1 LPVTEIPVTPAQ
13 HADRLVEAVR
23 ATGALTMT
31 MFGSPV
37 KQWIK
42 GKNSPVCEAD
52 VEADLLLRQRLMG
65 ETPDYGWLSEESTDD
80 PARLAARR
88 VWVVDPI
95 DGTRGFIAG
104 HPDWAISVA
113 LVEEGRPVVAALF
126 APATDELFLAVKG
139 EGATRNGRALRASVG
154 ASLDG
159 ACIAGPQRRLERLS
173 AIAPGIRPVVKIHSL
188 ALRIARVAT
197 GEVDAALAGPN
208 SRDWDLAAA
217 DLLVHEA
224 GGALTSIEGR
234 PPIYNRPDPVH
245 GALFAAGGARHAAL
259 LSLLRDR
266 AADFA

>member
-1 LPVTEIPVTPAQ
+1 LRATESPH

-23 ATGALTMT
+23 AAGALALA
-31 MFGSPV
+31 MFGSPI
-37 KQWIK
+37 KHWIK
-42 GKNSPVCEAD
+42 GKSSPVCEAD
-52 VEADLLLRQRLMG
+52 IAADRLLRQRLMG
-65 ETPDYGWLSEESTDD
+65 ETPGYGWLSEESADD

-104 HPDWAISVA
+104 HPDWAISAA
-113 LVEEGRPVVAALF
+113 LVEDGRPLAAALF
-126 APATDELFLAVKG
+126 APATDELFFAVRG
-139 EGATRNGRALRASVG
+139 AGATRNGAPLRSSAG
-154 ASLDG
+154 AGLDG
-159 ACIAGPQRRLERLS
+159 ARLAGPQRRLDRFS
-173 AIAPGIRPVVKIHSL
+173 AIAPGIRPVAKIHSL

-197 GEVDAALAGPN
+197 GEIDAALAGPN

-224 GGALTSIEGR
+224 GGALTSLEGS

-245 GALFAAGGARHAAL
+245 GALFAAGGDRHAAL